1 MARHLVVGSGAS
13 GVHYALTVLERG
25 EEVTLLDVGY
35 ERPTAPFPD
44 ATYEELKQQLKDPL
58 TDILGPRGEYIVYPS
73 RQSKPYGFPPSKQ
86 YVFRQPAGWSMT
98 SRGFDPLVSFARGGL
113 AEAWTGGSYELD
125 ARDLAAFPFSLG
137 DLQPHYATV
146 ARRIGISAERDDLE
160 RFSPFSAGYD
170 PPLPLDSHSAQLLGA
185 YAKHKARVNALGV
198 YMGRSRVAVLTK
210 ALGERAACTQLGRCL
225 MGCPRESLYAPSY
238 TLRELQRF
246 PRFRYVPG
254 RLVERVVVDD
264 NGAATGVLAR
274 DLTGGTDAM
283 YAGDRVVLAAGALAT
298 SRIYLST
305 LQHESGVAPELDGL
319 MDNRHVMMPFVTFS
333 RVGRDVEIASY
344 QFHHLALGM
353 RGATPGNDVHG
364 QITALKG
371 AQVHPIVSTLP
382 FDFKTAL
389 AVFGRV
395 RAALGIANFWLADT
409 RRKENV
415 AHLRVAEDGR
425 HQLILT
431 YGDDQS
437 DMGRTRDAITAIQK
451 ALRIVGAI
459 APKSQIAVL
468 PRGSSVHYAGTLPM
482 TAEERPHS
490 CRADGSLRGFE
501 RLFAVDGAG
510 FSSLPAK
517 NITFTLMA
525 NAVRIADATRER

>member
-35 ERPTAPFPD
+35 ERPAAPLPE
-44 ATYEELKQQLKDPL
+44 ATYPELKERLEDPV
-58 TDILGPRGEYIVYPS
+58 THILGRHGEFVVYPGLV
-73 RQSKPYGFPPSKQ
+73 SKPYGFPPSKG
-86 YVFRQPAGWSMT
+86 YVFQQPTAWSLT
-98 SRGFDPLVSFARGGL
+98 SRGFYPLVSFARGGL

-125 ARDLAAFPFSLG
+125 ERDLAGFPFSLG

-160 RFSPFSAGYD
+160 RFSPLTAGYD
-170 PPLPLDSHSAQLLGA
+170 APLPLDAHSAHLLQA
-185 YAKHKARVNALGV
+185 YARRKQRINALGV
-198 YMGRSRVAVLTK
+198 YLGRSRVAVLTRR
-210 ALGERAACTQLGRCL
+210 LGERAECTQLGRCL

-246 PRFRYVPG
+246 PGFMYVPG
-254 RLVERVVVDD
+254 VFVERVVVDG
-264 NGAATGVLAR
+264 NGVATGAVTR
-274 DLTGGTDAM
+274 ELTGAGEKHFT
-283 YAGDRVVLAAGALAT
+283 GDRVVLAAGALAT
-298 SRIYLST
+298 TRIYLGT
-305 LQHESGVAPELDGL
+305 LQHENGAAPELPGL
-319 MDNRHVMMPFVTFS
+319 MDNRHVMMPFVTPS
-333 RVGRDVEIASY
+333 QVGRDVEIASY

-353 RGATPGNDVHG
+353 RGATPGSDVHG

-382 FDFKTAL
+382 FDFRSAL
-389 AVFGRV
+389 AVLARV

-409 RRKENV
+409 RRPSNV
-415 AHLRVAEDGR
+415 AHLRVMEDGH
-425 HQLILT
+425 HQLVLS
-431 YGDDQS
+431 YGDDAS
-437 DMGRTRDAITAIQK
+437 DLDRTHQAITAIRK
-451 ALRIVGAI
+451 SLRILGAI
-459 APKSQIAVL
+459 APKSQTTVL

-482 TAEERPHS
+482 TREELLHT
-490 CRADGSLRGFE
+490 CRADGSVRGFE
-501 RLFAVDGAG
+501 RLFVVDGAA

-525 NAVRIADATRER
+525 NAVRIAHASR